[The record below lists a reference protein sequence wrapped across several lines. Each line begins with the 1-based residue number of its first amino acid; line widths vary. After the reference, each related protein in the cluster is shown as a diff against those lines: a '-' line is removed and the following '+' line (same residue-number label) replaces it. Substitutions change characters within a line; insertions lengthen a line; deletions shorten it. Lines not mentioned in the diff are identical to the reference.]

1 MKFDFIIVGAGFAGC
16 TLAER
21 IATQFGKKVLLVEQR
36 NHIGGNAYD
45 YYNEAGI
52 LVQKY
57 GPHIFHTNSRQV
69 WNYLSGFTEWNGY
82 VHKVLAKVNGK
93 EVCFPINLDTIEALY
108 ERKFTP
114 KEIEEYF
121 ARQRVR
127 MNKIRN
133 SRDVIVSQVGEELY
147 DLFFKNYTKK
157 QWGVYPDELD
167 PQVSGRIPVRINR
180 DSRYFTD
187 RYQGIPKHGYAKMFE
202 RMLDNRNICL
212 LVNTDYIKIADSL
225 RCDIL
230 VFTGPIDSYF
240 AYVHSKLPYRSIEFR
255 CETLSMEKY
264 QNAAVVN
271 YPNDSDYTRITE
283 FKHMYLQKH
292 PKTTICFE
300 YPKAEGEPYYPIP
313 TPCSQE
319 IYLKYKKE
327 AEKLEGV
334 YFLGRLGEY
343 KYLNMDQVVDRAL
356 KMFRQFSMGHHKDVK
371 RCRLSLNACSVR
383 SSFSTVERQIS

>member
-21 IATQFGKKVLLVEQR
+21 IATQFGKKVLLVERR

-93 EVCFPINLDTIEALY
+93 EVCFPINLNTMEAIC

-114 KEIEEYF
+114 KELEEYF
-121 ARQRVR
+121 ARRR
-127 MNKIRN
+127 IRRDKIEN

-157 QWGVYPDELD
+157 QWGVYPEELD
-167 PQVSGRIPVRINR
+167 PQVSSRVSVRLNR

-187 RYQGIPKHGYAKMFE
+187 RYQGIPRRGYTEMFE
-202 RMLDNRNICL
+202 KMLDNRNIHL
-212 LVNTDYIKIADSL
+212 LINTDYTKIADSL
-225 RCDIL
+225 KCDVL
-230 VFTGPIDSYF
+230 VFTGPIDLYF
-240 AYVHSKLPYRSIEFR
+240 EYVHGKLPYRSLKFR
-255 CETLSMEKY
+255 CKTLCAEKY

-271 YPNDSDYTRITE
+271 RPNDCDFTRTTE

-292 PKTTICFE
+292 SKTTICFE
-300 YPKAEGEPYYPIP
+300 YPKAEGEPYYPVP
-313 TPCSQE
+313 RPESRE

-327 AEKLEGV
+327 ADKLKGV
-334 YFLGRLGEY
+334 YFLGRLGQY
-343 KYLNMDQVVDRAL
+343 RYLNMDQVVAGAL
-356 KMFRQFSMGHHKDVK
+356 GMFRQFAKGRRKDAK
-371 RCRLSLNACSVR
+371 NAG
-383 SSFSTVERQIS
+383 SF